1 VLVATG
7 NFNPPTYLHLRLFEI
22 ARDWLTCE
30 GFDVLGGYMSP
41 FHDAHNKK
49 GLAPAEHRIK
59 LCQLAT
65 SDSQFVMVDPWEV

>member
-1 VLVATG
+1 MVSYVLMLYFQWSNVPSSEALAG
-7 NFNPPTYLHLRLFEI
+7 RRRISAYGANVNKL
-22 ARDWLTCE
+22 W
-30 GFDVLGGYMSP
+30 GF
-41 FHDAHNKK
+41 K